1 LGNLIAELG
10 RRNVFRVAGV
20 YAVVGWLLA
29 QVATL
34 LETSLELPTWF
45 DAVILSALLIGFPV
59 ALILAWAFELTPEG
73 VKRTADA
80 AQSGDVAPPFRKTDL
95 AILAGVVLVIGLFV
109 AERMMPPPF
118 PTLQGSGGDSTAGQ
132 GADSRSGAAGAESR
146 QAAAAD
152 SRSAQGAG
160 GTAPSST
167 QATPA
172 PAASIAVLPFADLSP
187 DGDQQYFSDGVAEE
201 ILNVLTRIDGLK
213 VASRTS
219 SFQFRS
225 TAAGVPTIARELG
238 VRLVLEGSVRKAG
251 DVIRITAQLVDA
263 EMDAHLWSETFDR
276 PLTTETVFAIQD
288 EIAAAIVAALREEIG
303 VDVGQ
308 AAPAAVPTADVD
320 AYELY
325 LQGRT
330 LFQSRRNLDEA
341 DRFLEQAIERD
352 PQFADALAI
361 RAAIYLFGG
370 EYGALT
376 GEEVEARRTGRAFAE
391 QALAINPENSLA
403 LAVTALSHY
412 FDHMEG
418 HGSEGYENIFAAFD
432 RALKLDPNN
441 SNALNWLGI
450 VHAFVG
456 ENEQAAAVHR
466 RCIETDPALSACHS
480 NLAMELV
487 SLGRRDEA
495 NAVIDVAVDTGAFAV
510 GPGQM
515 LLLAELR
522 RRDAFLQLALNV
534 PGLRGFRKFNA
545 LYDELIGAT
554 EDPRIAAEVKALLVE
569 NDASARAYVLL
580 NALGDHEAPP
590 LLTLGW
596 MDVMT
601 PYRRSPEFKEHAR
614 ASGLPD
620 YWRRH
625 GFPPQCRPLGESDF
639 ECE

>member
-1 LGNLIAELG
+1 
-10 RRNVFRVAGV
+10 VAGV

-29 QVATL
+29 QAAAL
-34 LETSLELPTWF
+34 LESSLELPTWF
-45 DAVILSALLIGFPV
+45 DGVIVSALLLGFPI

-80 AQSGDVAPPFRKTDL
+80 AQSGDVAPPFRRTDL
-95 AILAGVVLVIGLFV
+95 AILAGVAIVIGLFI
-109 AERMMPPPF
+109 AERVMLPPP
-118 PTLQGSGGDSTAGQ
+118 LQQRSAVDSTAGE
-132 GADSRSGAAGAESR
+132 GAQGAESR
-146 QAAAAD
+146 SPQAP
-152 SRSAQGAG
+152 
-160 GTAPSST
+160 TAPAAPEARPPAASV
-167 QATPA
+167 APTPETRA

-187 DGDQQYFSDGVAEE
+187 DADQQYFSDGVAEE
-201 ILNVLTRIDGLK
+201 ILNVLARIDGLK

-251 DVIRITAQLVDA
+251 EVIRITAQLVDA

-303 VDVGQ
+303 VDVGE
-308 AAPAAVPTADVD
+308 AAPAVAPTGDVD

-325 LQGRT
+325 LQGRA

-341 DRFLEQAIERD
+341 DRLLEQAIERD

-361 RAAIYLFGG
+361 RAAIYQFGG
-370 EYGALT
+370 EYGALI
-376 GEEVEARRTGRAFAE
+376 GDEAEARSTGRAFAE
-391 QALAINPENSLA
+391 QALAINAESSLA

-432 RALKLDPNN
+432 RALELDPNN

-450 VHAFVG
+450 AHAFVG
-456 ENEQAAAVHR
+456 ENEQAADVHR

-480 NLAMELV
+480 NLAMELI
-487 SLGRRDEA
+487 SMGRNDEA
-495 NAVIDVAVDTGAFAV
+495 SAVIDAAVDTGAFAV

-522 RRDAFLQLALNV
+522 RRDAFLQLSLNV

-545 LYDELIGAT
+545 LYDRLIGAS
-554 EDPRIAAEVKALLVE
+554 EDPRIAVEVKALFAE
-569 NDASARAYVLL
+569 NEASARAYVLL
-580 NALGDHEAPP
+580 NALGDYERPL

-596 MDVMT
+596 MGVMA

-614 ASGLPD
+614 ASGLPE

-625 GFPPQCRPLGESDF
+625 GFPALCRPVGESDF